1 MARAT
6 FGDFLQAAHA
16 SIGQRSGASGPA
28 ARGSVEEV
36 SASLLRVVTVMG
48 RYMQD
53 MTAGI
58 NDVPPRTRP
67 ALHPWAIACLQAREA
82 LSNSAGF
89 LTERGA
95 HPRWPPSPAA
105 STLAQRLDAVTVSLI
120 TGRDL
125 LHTHFTPGVG
135 RARQHRS
142 EWAFTVSS
150 PPVNRALLTEIASLA
165 RRIAHQASGLA
176 LSPSAGEP
184 GSADARRRLN
194 AACQWLWVLD
204 TSVRAAQQQDP
215 VTAEHRELLVAIPV
229 NAPPRAASPAAA
241 KRSPNYARG

>member
-48 RYMQD
+48 RYLKD
-53 MTAGI
+53 MTAGV
-58 NDVPPRTRP
+58 NDVPPQARP

-95 HPRWPPSPAA
+95 GPRWPPSPAA
-105 STLAQRLDAVTVSLI
+105 SPLAQRLDTVTVSLI

-125 LHTHFTPGVG
+125 LHTHFTPGTG
-135 RARQHRS
+135 STRQHRS
-142 EWAFTVSS
+142 EWAPIVTS

-176 LSPSAGEP
+176 LSPSVGGPA
-184 GSADARRRLN
+184 AR
-194 AACQWLWVLD
+194 
-204 TSVRAAQQQDP
+204 TRAA
-215 VTAEHRELLVAIPV
+215 
-229 NAPPRAASPAAA
+229 
-241 KRSPNYARG
+241 G